1 MAIELTILGE
11 LVDGVLDDT
20 LGLDGV
26 WYLGHTYQ
34 IQVTGAVST
43 LDYLYDTDFSG
54 DGVRGYHIVKDTD
67 IRFNKLVS
75 RYGVNQPFQS
85 LAAVNESYDYTV
97 SEDSTFSNLNDIVT
111 DWSGD
116 RVALITY
123 MSGAIIDT
131 DDYGKVKF
139 SEDTYHALWPNPPYY
154 HYAVRRIRQ
163 TITRTYSLKIYKE
176 PPDSYQGNLGD
187 YYLAAWE
194 YTTPWGETD
203 EADGVDGALIAWYEA
218 TLDADLVPY
227 GDNYHN
233 YGLTPTVY
241 FNYVPSDLQTLKI
254 TVTYD
259 PAIDLP
265 EKAVL
270 VSPAPTGVTDVD
282 GDAGLEWLDG
292 GLGAANAA
300 TGFDLYFAGTEAGL
314 TKIGDSLG
322 SGTVTATPE
331 TVNEGNYSAG
341 ETYYWRV
348 DSFNAGGLTTGDV
361 WSYTVFSLE
370 FPETRPVDY
379 DEDGASTLGGGRYG
393 RQLMV
398 LGHRRIYFGAL

>member
-1 MAIELTILGE
+1 MADYTAYPGQTLRVVYNAHTYTGYYYAYKTYRTTGLVNIVTNLKDFLTAEGVTSLTTPRTTTSGYAYEYPAAELAAAKANIIDSATYKGVTTKESSTGDRQTEQWYSKITYQYTYDFKISASAQPGTYYLLWLATQYTPQQLGE
-11 LVDGVLDDT
+11 DWASPDVNDLTFDGSVILSI
-20 LGLDGV
+20 
-26 WYLGHTYQ
+26 Q
-34 IQVTGAVST
+34 I
-43 LDYLYDTDFSG
+43 
-54 DGVRGYHIVKDTD
+54 
-67 IRFNKLVS
+67 
-75 RYGVNQPFQS
+75 
-85 LAAVNESYDYTV
+85 
-97 SEDSTFSNLNDIVT
+97 
-111 DWSGD
+111 
-116 RVALITY
+116 
-123 MSGAIIDT
+123 
-131 DDYGKVKF
+131 
-139 SEDTYHALWPNPPYY
+139 
-154 HYAVRRIRQ
+154 
-163 TITRTYSLKIYKE
+163 
-176 PPDSYQGNLGD
+176 
-187 YYLAAWE
+187 
-194 YTTPWGETD
+194 
-203 EADGVDGALIAWYEA
+203 
-218 TLDADLVPY
+218 
-227 GDNYHN
+227 
-233 YGLTPTVY
+233 
-241 FNYVPSDLQTLKI
+241 
-254 TVTYD
+254 YD

-393 RQLMV
+393 QNLVV
-398 LGHRRIYFGAL
+398 LGHRKLYFGEI